1 MNIVID
7 IETNSL
13 KVDSPINFVG
23 FYTKVDGNK
32 EFFKMFSL
40 PSETK
45 ELRKFIEQAESK
57 KVNWIGS
64 NVKFDMVR
72 MLYRLGID
80 LKISHDVQVLT
91 YLNSTVDELKDN
103 KGKWLSLKDTAIREL
118 GVEDW
123 DIGLKDKTSKDP
135 EKVRP
140 YLFKDC
146 KYSFELFELLKK
158 RLPVERRK
166 TYKLIIL
173 AMNYVYKHM
182 ERTGMPIDMS
192 RLDGVKKEY
201 LKQEKEILNALN
213 EYADIN
219 FNSSKQLQ
227 HLLFEQLELPVV
239 EYTKK
244 GQPSTG
250 VSALKQ
256 LRDKHPIIPHL
267 LKYRENTKGLTF
279 LKTWGEEGIQVG
291 KHHWLHSSFNLTGT
305 VTGRLSSSDVNLQQ
319 IPRNPKLK
327 SLFRST
333 DPDWE
338 LVQLD
343 FSQIELR
350 FAALVAGVEKM
361 KEKYRAG
368 EDLHTEMASIITK
381 KVHKDITKVER
392 NQAKAANFGYLYGM
406 MADSFVEYA
415 RDTYGVTVTVDQAHQ
430 IRDNYF
436 QAYPELLDYYA
447 NVENTLFSTGVIT
460 SIMQREYQVNMFKL
474 QNPYKQQE
482 ILRAAIN
489 FPVQSAASDYVLCSL
504 IDVMSNTYITKNI
517 KPCATIHDSIII
529 LVRKSELA
537 NVLPKIKHTMENSQ
551 LARQMVTVD
560 IDIPIVVD
568 IEIGP
573 FGRGVSLEEY
583 MEASND

>member
-7 IETNSL
+7 IETDSL
-13 KVDSPINFVG
+13 KVNSPINFVG
-23 FYTKVDGNK
+23 FYTRVAENK
-32 EFFKMFSL
+32 EFFKMFTL
-40 PSETK
+40 PAETK
-45 ELRKFIEQAESK
+45 ELRAFIKQAENK
-57 KVNWIGS
+57 KVKWVGS

-72 MLYRLGID
+72 LLYKYGID
-80 LKISHDVQVLT
+80 LTISHDVQVLT

-103 KGKWLSLKDTAIREL
+103 KGKWLSLKDTAMREL
-118 GVEDW
+118 GVGDW
-123 DIGLKDKTSKDP
+123 DISLKDKTSKDP
-135 EKVRP
+135 ETVEP

-146 KYSFELFELLKK
+146 KYCFDLFEILKK
-158 RLPVERRK
+158 RLPAERRK
-166 TYKLIIL
+166 TYKLIIH
-173 AMNYVYKHM
+173 AMNYTYKYM
-182 ERTGMPIDMS
+182 EKTGMPIDIS
-192 RLDGVKKEY
+192 RLDTVKQQY
-201 LKQEKEILNALN
+201 LKEEEEISAKLK

-219 FNSSKQLQ
+219 YNSSKQLQ
-227 HLLFEQLELPVV
+227 HLLFHQYNLPVV
-239 EYTKK
+239 AYTKK

-250 VSALKQ
+250 VSALKM
-256 LRDKHPIIPHL
+256 LRDKHPIIEHIL
-267 LKYRENTKGLTF
+267 SYRNNQKGLTF
-279 LKTWGEEGIQVG
+279 LKSWGEEAIKVG
-291 KHHWLHSSFNLTGT
+291 KQYWLHSSFNLTGT

-319 IPRNPKLK
+319 IPRNPTLK

-350 FAALVAGVEKM
+350 FAALVADVQLM
-361 KEKYRAG
+361 KEKYRDG
-368 EDLHTEMASIITK
+368 EDLHTEMATIITGK
-381 KVHKDITKVER
+381 KSDEITKTER
-392 NQAKAANFGYLYGM
+392 TQAKAANFGYLYGM
-406 MADSFVEYA
+406 MADSFVDYA
-415 RDTYGVTVTVDQAHQ
+415 RDTYGITLTPEQAHQ

-436 QAYPELLDYYA
+436 MAYPELLDYYA
-447 NVENTLFSTGVIT
+447 TIENTLFSTGVIT
-460 SIMQREYQVNMFKL
+460 SIMQREYQVNMYKL

-504 IDVMSNTYITKNI
+504 IDVMSNKRIMQDI
-517 KPCATIHDSIII
+517 MPCATIHDSIIM
-529 LVRKSELA
+529 LVRKKALP
-537 NVLPKIKHTMENSQ
+537 NVLPKIKHIMENSQ
-551 LARQMVTVD
+551 LARQMITID

>member
-7 IETNSL
+7 IETDSL
-13 KVDSPINFVG
+13 KVNSPINFVG
-23 FYTKVDGNK
+23 FYTKVKGDK
-32 EFFKMFSL
+32 EFFKIFSL
-40 PSETK
+40 PSEAK
-45 ELRKFIEQAESK
+45 ELRAFIKKAESK
-57 KVNWIGS
+57 GAKWVGS
-64 NVKFDMVR
+64 NVKFDVVR
-72 MLYRLGID
+72 LLYNLGID
-80 LKISHDVQVLT
+80 LVISHDVQVLT

-118 GVEDW
+118 AVENW
-123 DIGLKDKTSKDP
+123 DIAVKDKTSKDP
-135 EKVRP
+135 NVVRP

-158 RLPVERRK
+158 RLPTERRK
-166 TYKLIIL
+166 TYKLIIH
-173 AMNYVYKHM
+173 AMNYTYKCM
-182 ERTGMPIDMS
+182 EVTGMPIDIH
-192 RLDGVKKEY
+192 RLQLIKKEY
-201 LKQEKEILNALN
+201 LREEEKILKALH
-213 EYADIN
+213 EYATIN
-219 FNSSKQLQ
+219 YNSSKQLQ
-227 HLLFEQLELPVV
+227 YLLFEQLELPVV

-244 GQPSTG
+244 GQASTG
-250 VSALKQ
+250 VSALKKLQ
-256 LRDKHPIIPHL
+256 DKHPIIPHL
-267 LKYRENTKGLTF
+267 LAYRENTKGLTF
-279 LKTWGEEGIQVG
+279 LNTWGDEAIKVG
-291 KHHWLHSSFNLTGT
+291 KQHWLHSSFNLTGT

-327 SLFRST
+327 SLFRSN

-361 KEKYRAG
+361 KEKYRDG
-368 EDLHTEMASIITK
+368 EDLHTEMATIITGK
-381 KVHKDITKVER
+381 SSADITKTER
-392 NQAKAANFGYLYGM
+392 TQAKAANFGYLYGM
-406 MADSFVEYA
+406 MAESFVDYA
-415 RDTYGVTVTVDQAHQ
+415 RDTYGVVLTGDEAHV

-460 SIMQREYQVNMFKL
+460 SIMQREYEVNMYKL

-489 FPVQSAASDYVLCSL
+489 FPIQSAASDYVLCSL
-504 IDVMSNTYITKNI
+504 IDVMSNKKIMDNI
-517 KPCATIHDSIII
+517 KPCATIHDSIIM
-529 LVRKSELA
+529 LVRKDQIPH
-537 NVLPKIKHTMENSQ
+537 VLPKIKSVMENSQ
-551 LARQMVTVD
+551 LARKMVTID

-573 FGRGVSLEEY
+573 FGRGISLEEY
-583 MEASND
+583 MEKAND